1 MIRLAIIDDNR
12 MLRLGLTTALES
24 GHGIE
29 LAGVFDLTDKFMP
42 EIEKLK
48 PDLVLMGIKWPA
60 MYRIGVC
67 RDIRRVSPATQVLM
81 LASDVRDEEILASI
95 MAGASGYIAM
105 NARRSELIQAIHIVT
120 GGGSYFERS
129 TVERVIS
136 RLQEMNIVADVDRGG
151 SDGLTEREVLILN
164 MIADGFR
171 NDEISERL
179 VISYSTV
186 RNNITDLRTKL
197 DLHSRAQL
205 AAYAARREI
214 LYELHLKS
222 NS

>member
-1 MIRLAIIDDNR
+1 MIRLAIIDDNK

-24 GHGIE
+24 GQGIE
-29 LAGVFDLTDKFMP
+29 LAGVFDLADEFMP

-48 PDLVLMGIKWPA
+48 PDLVLMGMKWPA

-105 NARRSELIQAIHIVT
+105 NARRSELIQAIHIVA

-136 RLQEMNIVADVDRGG
+136 RLQEMTILADVDRGG

-164 MIADGFR
+164 MIANGFR
-171 NDEISERL
+171 NNEISERL

-186 RNNITDLRTKL
+186 RNNITELRTKL

>member
-1 MIRLAIIDDNR
+1 MIKLAIIDDNR

-24 GHGIE
+24 GRGIE
-29 LAGVFDLTDKFMP
+29 LAGVFDLTDEFMP

-48 PDLVLMGIKWPA
+48 PDLVLMGMKWPA
-60 MYRIGVC
+60 MYRMGVC

-105 NARRSELIQAIHIVT
+105 NTRRSELIQVIHIVA

-129 TVERVIS
+129 AVERVIG
-136 RLQEMNIVADVDRGG
+136 RLQDMNIVADVDSGG

-164 MIADGFR
+164 MIANGLR

-179 VISYSTV
+179 GISYSTV

-197 DLHSRAQL
+197 HLHSRPQL

>member
-1 MIRLAIIDDNR
+1 MVRLAIIDDNG
-12 MLRLGLTTALES
+12 MLRLGLTTAIES
-24 GHGIE
+24 GQGIE
-29 LAGVFDLTDKFMP
+29 LAGVFDLADEFMP

-48 PDLVLMGIKWPA
+48 PDLVLMGMKWPA

-81 LASDVRDEEILASI
+81 LASDVRDEDILASI

-105 NARRSELIQAIHIVT
+105 NARRSELIQAIHIVA

-129 TVERVIS
+129 TVERVIG

-164 MIADGFR
+164 MIANGLC
-171 NDEISERL
+171 NGEISERL
-179 VISYSTV
+179 GISYSTV
-186 RNNITDLRTKL
+186 RNNITVLRTKL
-197 DLHSRAQL
+197 DLHSRPQL

>member
-136 RLQEMNIVADVDRGG
+136 RLQEMNIVTDVDRGG

>member
-24 GHGIE
+24 GQGIE

-48 PDLVLMGIKWPA
+48 PDLVLMGMKWPA

-67 RDIRRVSPATQVLM
+67 RDIRHVSPATQVLM
-81 LASDVRDEEILASI
+81 LAPDVRDEDILASI

-105 NARRSELIQAIHIVT
+105 NARRSELIQAIHIVA

-164 MIADGFR
+164 MIANGFR